1 MRYVGLDVHKRVVQ
15 AAVLSEQG
23 EVLLEERFDCS
34 REALEDFV
42 KRRLEKEDVIA
53 LEATTNTWGVVDV
66 LSPLVKK
73 VVVSNPMKTRA
84 IAEAKVKTDKVD
96 AVVLAQLL
104 RTDFLPDVWRPNQHT
119 RELRHLTTRRAS
131 LVSDKTRLKN
141 RLHSVLHQR
150 LIHCPEKNLFSKKGL
165 AWLKALSLDAAGR
178 ATLDSDLALLD
189 SVEKQLAALQPT
201 IAAAAWPDE
210 RTKLLMS
217 LPGVDVAVAV
227 ALLGALGDISRFP
240 DGDAAASY
248 LGLAPSTYQSADN
261 TYHGHITKQ
270 GSAHARWLL
279 VQAAQHVAKH
289 PGPLGNF
296 FRKLAARKSRNVA
309 IVAVARKLVVIAWH
323 MLKKNEPY
331 RYALPASTQS
341 KLSRLRV
348 AATHSKRKG
357 GIAKGTPRPKHHGE
371 KLGRPVPSLDGVL
384 ASETLPPLSPLPP
397 GEARYL
403 QAAKLAAFEKLLHG
417 ASRRSKKAPPAN
429 SSDSEPISEG
439 S

>member
-15 AAVLSEQG
+15 AAILSDKG
-23 EVLLEERFDCS
+23 DVLLEERFDCS

-66 LSPLVKK
+66 LAPLVKR
-73 VVVSNPMKTRA
+73 VVVSNPMKTKA

-131 LVSDKTRLKN
+131 LISDRTRLKN
-141 RLHSVLHQR
+141 RLHAVLHQR

-165 AWLKALSLDAAGR
+165 AWLKALPLDAAGR

-189 SVEKQLAALQPT
+189 SVEKQLTALQPT
-201 IAAAAWPDE
+201 IAAKARPDE

-217 LPGVDVAVAV
+217 LPGVDVTVAV
-227 ALLGALGDISRFP
+227 ALLGALGDVSRFP
-240 DGDAAASY
+240 TGDAAASY
-248 LGLAPSTYQSADN
+248 LGLVPSTYQSADN
-261 TYHGHITKQ
+261 TYHGRITKQ

-331 RYALPASTQS
+331 RYALPAATKS

-348 AATHSKRKG
+348 SVTHSKRKG
-357 GIAKGTPRPKHHGE
+357 GVGKGTPRPKHHGE
-371 KLGRPVPSLDGVL
+371 KLGRPVPSLDDVL
-384 ASETLPPLSPLPP
+384 ASETLPPALPLAP
-397 GEARYL
+397 GEQRHVH
-403 QAAKLAAFEKLLHG
+403 AAGLADFERQLHHP
-417 ASRRSKKAPPAN
+417 SRRSKKSTPEKSP
-429 SSDSEPISEG
+429 DSEAIS
-439 S
+439 